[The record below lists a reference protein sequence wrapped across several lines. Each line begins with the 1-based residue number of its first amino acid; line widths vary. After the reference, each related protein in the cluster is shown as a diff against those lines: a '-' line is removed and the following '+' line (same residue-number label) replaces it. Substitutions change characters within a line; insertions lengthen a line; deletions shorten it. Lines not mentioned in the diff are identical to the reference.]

1 MVSTMNYLDV
11 PKNLSIPCETD
22 ILKFSVQIIVK
33 GLKLFPMIGI
43 LILGLLTKNFIM

>member
-11 PKNLSIPCETD
+11 SKNLSIPCETD
-22 ILKFSVQIIVK
+22 ILKFNVQIIVK
-33 GLKLFPMIGI
+33 TFSHDWNFC